1 MPTTKVEAL
10 AKLSMRLYFK
20 RKKEKNKERKNIKR
34 RIVLL
39 SMIIKTKIFWNNTMY
54 FFATKITKCRSYILK
69 IYV

>member
-39 SMIIKTKIFWNNTMY
+39 SMIIKTKIF
-54 FFATKITKCRSYILK
+54 
-69 IYV
+69 